1 MKKFKFN
8 LETVLKIRK
17 LAVDKEIKNLSLVAG
32 SMNKIQN
39 EISQNQKNIHSTSA
53 KYSVTDLKN
62 LKLYENYFKG
72 LTLQNESLLVKLKE
86 QESALFEAREKLLV
100 VEKEMK
106 VIEVIKER
114 KLKEFHDRLIKLENL
129 EEEDQTNKLHQ
140 RKMEEEQNEE
150 SATISKPIPIHKTKP
165 RSDKDKPK
173 TEYEKLLEFM
183 EATKQK

>member
-17 LAVDKEIKNLSLVAG
+17 LSVDKEIKNLSIIAG

-39 EISQNQKNIHSTSA
+39 EILLNQKNIHLTSS

-72 LTLQNESLLVKLKE
+72 LTLQNESLQSKLKE
-86 QESALFEAREKLLV
+86 QESVLSEAREKLIV

-106 VIEVIKER
+106 VIEIIKER
-114 KLKEFHDRLIKLENL
+114 KLNEYHNRLVKLENL
-129 EEEDQTNKLHQ
+129 EEEDQTNKIHI
-140 RKMEEEQNEE
+140 RKMEEEKNEE
-150 SATISKPIPIHKTKP
+150 SDRVSKPIPIHKAKP
-165 RSDKDKPK
+165 KSDKPK
-173 TEYEKLLEFM
+173 TEYEKLTEFI
-183 EATKQK
+183 EATKQR